1 MRPFC
6 LISLHAFV
14 QQVTIAASAER
25 GPDRKRCRWRDCC
38 CREEELQTALSV
50 ATTGIVVDPVYS
62 GKAVHGLL
70 HDMEAQPEEWRDAR
84 VLFIHTGGLLG
95 MYEKTAQL
103 QPLVEQ
109 LGRSHRLQT

>member
-1 MRPFC
+1 MRPNS
-6 LISLHAFV
+6 LISRRFIS
-14 QQVTIAASAER
+14 QVTFAASAKR
-25 GPDRKRCRWRDCC
+25 GLGRASYGHCCC

-70 HDMEAQPEEWRDAR
+70 HDMKAQPEVWQDAK

-95 MYEKTAQL
+95 MFEKTTQL

-109 LGRSHRLQT
+109 LGRSHRLQV